1 MHFDENE
8 VQEFKAEAEDLLQD
22 AENHLLNMEQGEKYN
37 ENYSAVFRALHSL
50 KGASGML
57 GLEDLRSHMHKT
69 ENIFQKYKDSS
80 NLSQE
85 LVTFFLRA
93 FDAARGLLHGETVE
107 FNYEL
112 NQNIKTTSTDL
123 ANLENRK
130 AGTVKSK
137 QKLIYIIDDEEDN
150 LEIIS
155 GMIKNQNYRYECFLS
170 AQEALTRS
178 EESPPDLVLTD
189 MRMPG
194 LSGIDVLKSF
204 KQIDSEI
211 SIIFISG
218 HLDKTTLMEAL
229 NLGVFAVID
238 KPIKELQLN
247 SYITQAL
254 ARREMW
260 RILNKSIDLI
270 LFQINDMGNYLI
282 SQNKSEQLEIMKQD
296 ARQLLES
303 RRALKA
309 PRSI

>member
-1 MHFDENE
+1 
-8 VQEFKAEAEDLLQD
+8 
-22 AENHLLNMEQGEKYN
+22 
-37 ENYSAVFRALHSL
+37 
-50 KGASGML
+50 
-57 GLEDLRSHMHKT
+57 
-69 ENIFQKYKDSS
+69 
-80 NLSQE
+80 
-85 LVTFFLRA
+85 
-93 FDAARGLLHGETVE
+93 
-107 FNYEL
+107 
-112 NQNIKTTSTDL
+112 
-123 ANLENRK
+123 
-130 AGTVKSK
+130 VKSK

-170 AQEALTRS
+170 AQEAFTRS

-194 LSGIDVLKSF
+194 LSGIDVLKNF

-211 SIIFISG
+211 SIIFLSG
-218 HLDKTTLMEAL
+218 YLDKTTLMEAL

-238 KPIKELQLN
+238 KPIKEIQLN
-247 SYITQAL
+247 SYIAQAL